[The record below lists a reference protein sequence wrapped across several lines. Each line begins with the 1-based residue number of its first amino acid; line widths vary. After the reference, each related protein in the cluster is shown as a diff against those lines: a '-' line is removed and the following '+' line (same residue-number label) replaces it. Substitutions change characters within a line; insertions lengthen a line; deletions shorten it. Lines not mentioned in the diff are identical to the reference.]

1 MMKFP
6 KTVLFIILFFVFNA
20 EAQYKT
26 FETDS
31 GILAYETFGD
41 GTPVLIIN
49 GGPGMNSNGFSTLA
63 KLLSTNNKVIIYDQ
77 RGTGKSQ
84 IENAD
89 DSSFTMD
96 LMVQDIESLRQE
108 LGYENW
114 IIFGHSFGGMLAY
127 AYTAKHPERVKAM
140 IQSHSGGMNLRNM
153 SRFTTRNGL
162 TEAENDSLIHYST
175 MMEINPGNP
184 HLSEKRA
191 LFLAKAYLVGS
202 EHEEAIAERLQ
213 QVNRDLNFQVWAN
226 MRENNFDTTTEMKNF
241 KKKVLIT
248 HGLQD
253 IVPVEVSEFAHQ
265 ILPDS
270 KLVKIDNCGHYGW
283 LDQPE
288 IYLGEVK
295 KFLKAHSSITR
306 P

>member
-162 TEAENDSLIHYST
+162 TEAENDSLVHYST
-175 MMEINPGNP
+175 MMEIDPTPPRRIRYQTAP
-184 HLSEKRA
+184 HL
-191 LFLAKAYLVGS
+191 
-202 EHEEAIAERLQ
+202 
-213 QVNRDLNFQVWAN
+213 D
-226 MRENNFDTTTEMKNF
+226 
-241 KKKVLIT
+241 
-248 HGLQD
+248 
-253 IVPVEVSEFAHQ
+253 
-265 ILPDS
+265 
-270 KLVKIDNCGHYGW
+270 
-283 LDQPE
+283 
-288 IYLGEVK
+288 
-295 KFLKAHSSITR
+295 
-306 P
+306 

>member
-6 KTVLFIILFFVFNA
+6 KTVLFIILLFVFNA

-63 KLLSTNNKVIIYDQ
+63 KLLSTNNKLIIYDQ

-140 IQSHSGGMNLRNM
+140 IQSHSGGMNLQNM

-175 MMEINPGNP
+175 MMEINPANP

-191 LFLAKAYLVGS
+191 FFLAKAYLVGS
-202 EHEEAIAERLQ
+202 EHEEAIAERLL

-241 KKKVLIT
+241 KKKVLII